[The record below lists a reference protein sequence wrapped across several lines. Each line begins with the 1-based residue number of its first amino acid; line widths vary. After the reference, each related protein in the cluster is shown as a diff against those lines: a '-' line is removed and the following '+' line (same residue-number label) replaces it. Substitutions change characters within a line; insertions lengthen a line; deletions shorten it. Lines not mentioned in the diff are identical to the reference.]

1 MAKRLID
8 ATISLYDSC
17 RGQLLPTPAKSHY
30 VFNLRDVGRIV
41 QGMMLVAARTVGT
54 ERWSMIRLWTHECV
68 RYPQD
73 TAADMTGLH

>member
-41 QGMMLVAARTVGT
+41 QARIYTNELLTNCLRIAYAAGPST
-54 ERWSMIRLWTHECV
+54 ETQVCGGSVC
-68 RYPQD
+68 
-73 TAADMTGLH
+73 